1 MWRATAVA
9 MAGIAL
15 LAGCE
20 RSPPIT
26 KSKAQVSSDTAASQA
41 PATAADLGKAF
52 VATFN
57 MPAPAVVPQAN
68 STADEDPVQFTPQA
82 LFQLSPGLW
91 VLISEGTIKD
101 GAHVQYGQLAV
112 SYLTKKDDSYQ
123 VVGRWLDVGGG
134 GPFGQVAQWK
144 VRYDLAP
151 NPVIWTT
158 VEDGGMGCQATYHDI
173 ISLMPN
179 KAQRSAE
186 TIITESSYDGD
197 GDRSRAWK
205 ITSTLVPGNKPNAFE
220 IRYTGKVSSV
230 AHYQYVLDG
239 YMQSDGPSKDQLNC

>member
-1 MWRATAVA
+1 MSRTTALSI
-9 MAGIAL
+9 AGVAL
-15 LAGCE
+15 LTGCD

-26 KSKAQVSSDTAASQA
+26 KSRAPVSSDTAASQA
-41 PATAADLGKAF
+41 PVTAADLGKAF

-57 MPAPAVVPQAN
+57 APAPAVVPQ
-68 STADEDPVQFTPQA
+68 TDGTPDDEPVKFTPQA

-91 VLISEGTIKD
+91 VLVSAGTIKD
-101 GAHVQYGQLAV
+101 GAHVQYGRLAV

-123 VVGRWLDVGGG
+123 VVGRWLDLGGG

-173 ISLMPN
+173 ISLLPN
-179 KAQRSAE
+179 QAQGSGE
-186 TIITESSYDGD
+186 SIITESAYDGD
-197 GDRSRAWK
+197 GDPARAWK
-205 ITSTLVPGNKPNAFE
+205 ITSTLMPGPKPNTFE
-220 IRYTGKVSSV
+220 IHYKGKVTGT
-230 AHYQYVLDG
+230 AHYEYVLDG
-239 YMQSDGPSKDQLNC
+239 YAQTDGPSRDELNC